1 MECNPQLDVTP
12 LRKGFVRLM
21 TASRAGWLCLGVVLF
36 SASAGC
42 SSHSGPELIPVK
54 GKVTIDGKPAT
65 EGSVMF
71 SDMATG
77 LVKPLAGIEA
87 DGSYSIMHN
96 RQPGAPAGEYRVT
109 VYVTETAKGP
119 DGNFQGLPKTLSNAK
134 FSDPKRTP
142 LKVEV
147 LKDAAPGAY
156 DLAVTR

>member
-1 MECNPQLDVTP
+1 MGP
-12 LRKGFVRLM
+12 M
-21 TASRAGWLCLGVVLF
+21 TEQKAGWLCWGVLLLVV
-36 SASAGC
+36 SMGC
-42 SSHSGPELIPVK
+42 SSQSGPELIPVK
-54 GKVTIDGKPAT
+54 GKVTLNGKAAT

-77 LVKPLAGIEA
+77 MIKPLAGIES

-119 DGNFQGLPKTLSNAK
+119 DGQFQGLPKTLSNSK

-147 LKDAAPGAY
+147 IKDAEVGAY
-156 DLAVTR
+156 DLSVTS